1 MTYKKCKSC
10 GYKQEIRTDKTR
22 KQTEKFRCYNCGHWN
37 KMRLA
42 AMMLV
47 ITLAIGA
54 TSAYAYEE
62 QVDLPRS
69 DYLTKTCNAFIFGGT
84 TIWEFNC
91 TWTYEETNP
100 SYLPKDDGLEL
111 PVPESDTPMDDI
123 LRHMAIYFEEQI
135 TIQDETVE
143 EPPIKQGIGGIPY
156 EELDPEVRE
165 AIDKLGICQFG
176 DGVWSGIVANY
187 TKEVPDELPIFTSG
201 LDKRPLLGKLA
212 KAYEE
217 CRGKTNY
224 PWLSQQYEDVYLADL
239 LGLDRFDRP
248 NLSFG
253 LDERRLYE
261 EQRTASQEEKD
272 QAERDSKDYMCRAE
286 NLHLK
291 LCSAYM
297 ELQGENRGNP
307 EPVISDKDAYN
318 QYLSDQ
324 AGSILTKQD
333 YANFLSVFV
342 FCLYGFLVCIRNF
355 CIFYKSLLLLLLLL
369 L

>member
-1 MTYKKCKSC
+1 MK
-10 GYKQEIRTDKTR
+10 
-22 KQTEKFRCYNCGHWN
+22 
-37 KMRLA
+37 LA
-42 AMMLV
+42 LIAVVLMVVL
-47 ITLAIGA
+47 IPST
-54 TSAYAYEE
+54 AYAYEE
-62 QVDLPRS
+62 SVDLPRS
-69 DYLTKTCNAFIFGGT
+69 DYLTKTCNAFIFGGS

-91 TWTYEETNP
+91 TWTFEETNP
-100 SYLPKDDGLEL
+100 SYLPEHEALQL

-143 EPPIKQGIGGIPY
+143 EAPIKQGIGGIPY

-212 KAYEE
+212 KAFEE

-224 PWLSQQYEDVYLADL
+224 PWLSQQYVDVYLADL
-239 LGLDRFDRP
+239 LGLDLYGR
-248 NLSFG
+248 NTENFG

-261 EQRTASQEEKD
+261 EQRTASQEEKL
-272 QAERDSKDYMCRAE
+272 AEAAASRDYMCRAE

-307 EPVISDKDAYN
+307 EPVISDMDAYN

-324 AGSILTKQD
+324 AGSIITDQDFTNLMTNLKQLMCDEYTERYD
-333 YANFLSVFV
+333 YKIQRYIQDGQNVTDYSNYPQWLMH
-342 FCLYGFLVCIRNF
+342 CHE
-355 CIFYKSLLLLLLLL
+355 
-369 L
+369 

>member
-1 MTYKKCKSC
+1 MKVFM
-10 GYKQEIRTDKTR
+10 IIAL
-22 KQTEKFRCYNCGHWN
+22 F
-37 KMRLA
+37 A
-42 AMMLV
+42 
-47 ITLAIGA
+47 LAIGV
-54 TSAYAYEE
+54 SYAYAYEE
-62 QVDLPRS
+62 SVDLPRS
-69 DYLTKTCNAFIFGGT
+69 DYLTKTCNAFIFGGS

-91 TWTYEETNP
+91 TWTFEETNP
-100 SYLPKDDGLEL
+100 SYLPEHDGLQL

-135 TIQDETVE
+135 TIQDEEDIETE
-143 EPPIKQGIGGIPY
+143 TEPEFEGTPF

-187 TKEVPDELPIFTSG
+187 TREVPDELPIFTSG

-212 KAYEE
+212 KSYEE
-217 CRGKTNY
+217 CKGKRDY

-239 LGLDRFDRP
+239 LGFDRFDRP
-248 NLSFG
+248 ELSFG

-272 QAERDSKDYMCRAE
+272 FAEAESKKYMCKPE

-307 EPVISDKDAYN
+307 EPVISDMDAYN

-324 AGSILTKQD
+324 AGSIITAQD
-333 YANFLSVFV
+333 YTNFLDDIKVLQCDEYAERYAHKIQYDV
-342 FCLYGFLVCIRNF
+342 LGNPNYDNYPGWLMHCHD
-355 CIFYKSLLLLLLLL
+355 
-369 L
+369 